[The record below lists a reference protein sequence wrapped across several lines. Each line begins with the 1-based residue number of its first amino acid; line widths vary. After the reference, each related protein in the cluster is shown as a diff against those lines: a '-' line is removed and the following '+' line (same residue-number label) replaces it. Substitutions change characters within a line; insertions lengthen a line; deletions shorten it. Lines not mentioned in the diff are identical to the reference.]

1 MKGLLSKARACS
13 VFLSVILACLLL
25 FADAARSEFPERQI
39 NLVMAGEAGG
49 PVDLTVRAMAPT
61 ASALLGKPVVVEN
74 KGGGGGTVALG
85 IVATAKPDGYTLVAS
100 QNVAI
105 VDAALIQKVTFK
117 PLSSFTPICAFGLSE
132 HTALLVK
139 PDAPW
144 KTFKEFIDYAKK
156 NPGKIKY
163 SSWGVGSGM
172 HVAMEVIA
180 AKEGIKWVHVPY
192 RGAVPARTALLG
204 GHVDACSSGVDW
216 PPFVKSGQLRVLV
229 THGRQRMAEFPD
241 VPCLKELGYNFVS
254 DAVHSVL
261 GPSGIPSNAAQ
272 KLEAAFK
279 KSMDTP
285 EFKSITER
293 VYIAPYFLSGTEY
306 EQHLK
311 ERWTRMEKVFKD
323 FQIIKEAATQ
333 PY

>member
-1 MKGLLSKARACS
+1 M
-13 VFLSVILACLLL
+13 
-25 FADAARSEFPERQI
+25 
-39 NLVMAGEAGG
+39 
-49 PVDLTVRAMAPT
+49 DLTVRAMAPT
-61 ASALLGKPVVVEN
+61 AAAFLGKPVVVEN

-105 VDAALIQKVTFK
+105 IDAALIQKVTFK
-117 PLSSFTPICAFGLSE
+117 PLSGFTPICAFGLSE

-144 KTFKEFIDYAKK
+144 KTFKEFIDFAKK

-180 AKEGIKWVHVPY
+180 AKEGIKWVHVPF

-216 PPFVKSGQLRVLV
+216 PPFVESGVASLICDTHWAVRSPRPELITTRKQGAASAWYASLHHLAATTGRACPVRKSG
-229 THGRQRMAEFPD
+229 
-241 VPCLKELGYNFVS
+241 
-254 DAVHSVL
+254 
-261 GPSGIPSNAAQ
+261 
-272 KLEAAFK
+272 
-279 KSMDTP
+279 
-285 EFKSITER
+285 
-293 VYIAPYFLSGTEY
+293 
-306 EQHLK
+306 
-311 ERWTRMEKVFKD
+311 
-323 FQIIKEAATQ
+323 
-333 PY
+333 